1 MAFEGHL
8 FIRAIWTFWVFV
20 TAPGAGEALAGA
32 LEVGGVVA
40 GGGVP
45 RPRHLGALVLVRAV
59 LAVLLAVAAPLAG
72 DALAVAALELVL
84 GAAGQLAAPL
94 VAAVAAVVVEVALP
108 VLGHALGGV
117 YLYDVRIG
125 RRRGG
130 CTKIFMFST
139 TVTRCYNQI

>member
-20 TAPGAGEALAGA
+20 TAPGAGEA

-59 LAVLLAVAAPLAG
+59 LAVLLHVAHPAQV
-72 DALAVAALELVL
+72 DAL
-84 GAAGQLAAPL
+84 
-94 VAAVAAVVVEVALP
+94 AAVAAELLLLV
-108 VLGHALGGV
+108 
-117 YLYDVRIG
+117 
-125 RRRGG
+125 
-130 CTKIFMFST
+130 S
-139 TVTRCYNQI
+139 

>member
-59 LAVLLAVAAPLAG
+59 LAVLLHVAHPAQV
-72 DALAVAALELVL
+72 DAL
-84 GAAGQLAAPL
+84 
-94 VAAVAAVVVEVALP
+94 AAVAAELLLLV
-108 VLGHALGGV
+108 
-117 YLYDVRIG
+117 
-125 RRRGG
+125 
-130 CTKIFMFST
+130 S
-139 TVTRCYNQI
+139 